1 MKPEIILEHLLE
13 LADRMGVR
21 IVKGKGDF
29 NGGGCLVKEEKVIV
43 VNKIKPMEYQL
54 KVIANGLAKYG
65 ISEFYIIPVLRS
77 FIEEDLRI
85 STD

>member
-29 NGGGCLVKEEKVIV
+29 SGGGCLVKEEKVQKTCL
-43 VNKIKPMEYQL
+43 NKRKH
-54 KVIANGLAKYG
+54 
-65 ISEFYIIPVLRS
+65 
-77 FIEEDLRI
+77 
-85 STD
+85 